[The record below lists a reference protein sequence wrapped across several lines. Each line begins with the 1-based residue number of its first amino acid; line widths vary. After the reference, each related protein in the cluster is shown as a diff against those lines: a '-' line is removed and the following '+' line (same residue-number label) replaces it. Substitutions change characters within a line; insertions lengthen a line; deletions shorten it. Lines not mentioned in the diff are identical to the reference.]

1 MVGRTC
7 RATKSDGTSCQ
18 AAPLTDSDY
27 CRMHSPDHVA
37 EVQEARRLGGLRRR
51 REVTVQ
57 GAYAVGDF
65 RCVAGLTR
73 VLEVAIL
80 DVLGLD
86 NTAWP
91 ARAPLVIWSTSGSRR
106 SNSVTWKNGYTISKC
121 GRAHEP
127 AYPRSQPR
135 AENGRPSLPGLWL
148 EHGGWPGHVQ
158 YPDA

>member
-7 RATKSDGTSCQ
+7 RATKSDGTPCQ

-86 NTAWP
+86 NSV
-91 ARAPLVIWSTSGSRR
+91 ARARTLGYLVNVGF
-106 SNSVTWKNGYTISKC
+106 K
-121 GRAHEP
+121 A
-127 AYPRSQPR
+127 
-135 AENGRPSLPGLWL
+135 L
-148 EHGGWPGHVQ
+148 ELGDLEERVHDLEVRQGT
-158 YPDA
+158 